1 MAELK
6 LIKNDPYLRP
16 FESRIKGRYD
26 RVSFRE
32 KELTGGKK
40 LVDFATAHLYYGLHF
55 KDGRWVYTDWLPGA
69 DEVWL
74 VGDFS
79 DWQPK
84 EEFRLKR
91 IDNGDYTLA
100 LPENILSHEDLYRL
114 VVKRNGM
121 TFDRIPAYAKRVVR
135 NEETGIFNAQVW
147 HPDSPYAFKYDN
159 PKQKTAPLIYE
170 AHIGMASEEGKV
182 AGYTEFKENVLPRII
197 DAGYN
202 TIQLMAIQEHPYYG
216 SFGYH
221 VSSFFAA
228 SSIFGTPDELKA
240 LIDEAH
246 KNGLRVIMDIVH
258 SHAVKNEVEGLSK
271 YDGTEYQYFH
281 AGARGQHPAWDSR
294 CFNYGK
300 HEVMHFLLSNCKFWL
315 EEYRFDGFR
324 FDGVTS
330 MLYYDH
336 GLGTDFL
343 GYEQY
348 YNGHQDDDAIVY
360 LTLANKLIHEIN
372 PYALSVAEE
381 MSGMPGLASPLEYGG
396 YGFDYRLAMGI
407 PDYWVKLLEK
417 NKDEDWHVGDMFY
430 RLIDKRADE
439 KVISYAESH
448 DQALVGDKTIIFRL
462 ADADMYEHM
471 HVNNLNLKIERS
483 IALHKMIRLVTAAT
497 AGGGYLNFMGNE
509 FGHPEW
515 IDFPREGNNWSY
527 HYARRQWSLADNPE
541 LAYRFLLNFDK
552 QMIELLSEQELP
564 KADKPEPLVQDAYGQ
579 ILVFERRGFIFAFNF
594 NPFKSFTD
602 YEISASKG
610 EYRVVLNSDS
620 SRFLGHDRID
630 EKMVY
635 TTQHRDKAHVLRLY
649 LPTRAALVLSRKS

>member
-16 FESRIKGRYD
+16 FEKQIKGRHE
-26 RVSFRE
+26 RVLDKE
-32 KELTGGKK
+32 KELTGGKS
-40 LVDFATAHLYYGLHF
+40 LSDFASAHLYYGLHY

-79 DWQPK
+79 DWQAK

-91 IDNGDYTLA
+91 IDNGDFTLS
-100 LPENILSHEDLYRL
+100 LPDNILSHEALYRL
-114 VVKRNGM
+114 MVKRNG
-121 TFDRIPAYAKRVVR
+121 TLLDRIPAYAKRVVR
-135 NEETGIFNAQVW
+135 NNETGIFNAQVW
-147 HPDSPYAFKYDN
+147 HPEKAYRFKHPN
-159 PKQKTAPLIYE
+159 PKQKSAPLIYE

-182 AGYTEFKENVLPRII
+182 AGYTEFKEKVLPRII

-228 SSIFGTPDELKA
+228 SSVFGTPDELKA

-246 KNGLRVIMDIVH
+246 KHGLRVIMDIVH

-281 AGARGQHPAWDSR
+281 AGTRGMHPAWDSR

-300 HEVMHFLLSNCKFWL
+300 HEVNHFLLSNCKFWL

-381 MSGMPGLASPLEYGG
+381 MSGMPGLASPFEYGG
-396 YGFDYRLAMGI
+396 YGFDYRLAMGV
-407 PDYWVKLLEK
+407 PDYWVRLLEK
-417 NKDEDWHVGDMFY
+417 SKDEDWHVGDMFY
-430 RLIDKRADE
+430 RLTDKRADE
-439 KVISYAESH
+439 KVVSYAESH

-471 HVNNLNLKIERS
+471 HLSKINLNIERS
-483 IALHKMIRLVTAAT
+483 IALHKLIRLITAAT

-541 LAYRFLLNFDK
+541 LGYHFLLNFDK
-552 QMIELLSEQELP
+552 QMIELLSKNELP
-564 KADKPEPLVQDAYGQ
+564 KTNRPTLLMQEDYRQLL
-579 ILVFERRGFIFAFNF
+579 IFERGGFIFAFNF
-594 NPFKSFTD
+594 NPFESFTD
-602 YEISASKG
+602 YEVPVPDG
-610 EYRVVLNSDS
+610 EYRVVLNTDS
-620 SRFLGHDRID
+620 PRFLGHDRID
-630 EKMVY
+630 ENIFYKA
-635 TTQHRDKAHVLRLY
+635 QPKDKSYFIKLY
-649 LPTRAALVLSRKS
+649 LPTRTALVLDRI